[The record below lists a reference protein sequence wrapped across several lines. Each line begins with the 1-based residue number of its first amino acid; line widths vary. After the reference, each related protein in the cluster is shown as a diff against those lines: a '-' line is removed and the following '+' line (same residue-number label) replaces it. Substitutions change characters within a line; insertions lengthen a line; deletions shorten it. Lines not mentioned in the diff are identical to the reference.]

1 MKTRLVSDYPN
12 AVVDKCK
19 MPSAVPG
26 SFYDVNVYFVKGDAT
41 TYEAR
46 LVGNAATTTVDTQ

>member
-1 MKTRLVSDYPN
+1 MPDYPN

-26 SFYDVNVYFVKGDAT
+26 SFYDVNVYLVIGDAT
-41 TYEAR
+41 ANEAC
-46 LVGNAATTTVDTQ
+46 LVDNAATATVDTQ